1 MIKKN
6 GTVYRLNTPNTT
18 LVLQADTAQ
27 ILYYGAR
34 LPAGD
39 AFAAV
44 APLGR
49 RFFSAPGTND
59 YTECS
64 VIVEHADGSFAS
76 QFLFSRAKTY
86 TEKPVLP
93 DLPSSYGEGRS
104 LELKYTD
111 PVTRVSL
118 YIQYTVFEDSD
129 VIAVSSRVVNGSK
142 KPVRLRR
149 LMSLQCDLI
158 GTEQEVVTFNG
169 TWARERHKTSRQVG
183 RGIFINDSKGGSS
196 SHERNP
202 FLLIKGKEVYGFNL
216 VYSGNHKEVAECGE
230 SGRMRVLTGL
240 NDYLFDWTLA
250 PGESFYAPEAVMA
263 CAPDEDALSARMHA
277 FVAEHI
283 VRGKWKKRERPVL
296 FNNWRAPT
304 SISMRKR
311 SKRWRAPPPRSVRSC
326 SCWTT
331 VGSGTG
337 TTILLRSGTGSTTL
351 KRRAAGLPRLRSASA
366 RRGFPSASG

>member
-129 VIAVSSRVVNGSK
+129 VIAVSSRVANRVEKARSPAQADEPAMRPDRHRAGGRHFQRHMGARTGTK
-142 KPVRLRR
+142 RPVRSGAASLSTIPKAAPPRTSAIPSFSLRGR
-149 LMSLQCDLI
+149 RYTAS
-158 GTEQEVVTFNG
+158 
-169 TWARERHKTSRQVG
+169 TSCIRATIRKWPNAAS
-183 RGIFINDSKGGSS
+183 RG
-196 SHERNP
+196 
-202 FLLIKGKEVYGFNL
+202 
-216 VYSGNHKEVAECGE
+216 
-230 SGRMRVLTGL
+230 
-240 NDYLFDWTLA
+240 
-250 PGESFYAPEAVMA
+250 A
-263 CAPDEDALSARMHA
+263 CA
-277 FVAEHI
+277 F
-283 VRGKWKKRERPVL
+283 
-296 FNNWRAPT
+296 
-304 SISMRKR
+304 
-311 SKRWRAPPPRSVRSC
+311 
-326 SCWTT
+326 
-331 VGSGTG
+331 
-337 TTILLRSGTGSTTL
+337 
-351 KRRAAGLPRLRSASA
+351 
-366 RRGFPSASG
+366 